1 MNTLQDFSFNTYSCD
16 INYFLNKLY
25 EKRPEGNFKITP
37 RETDCL
43 FNVLISELDT
53 SKNENIFFTGKQIKS
68 KHYDLKNGIF
78 VFAGVIHETDIETI
92 NLIKNTM
99 RNKTYNQF
107 IKNIVIT
114 HGVMKDEDEINVL
127 REFSFKGFVCEF
139 LEYYDRFGNFN
150 FEFVICK
157 RKVMYRDDILIKRLD
172 NGLLLIGK
180 VEKPAKI
187 TIPIAKSKKSYTQKL
202 KKGKLKNLQVG
213 NTFWAIGGICLAVL
227 GVAGTVATGGTAAI
241 AITVLFGANTIVS
254 NSYSIYLDYNDR
266 DDEMDLDT
274 LYNNPLKFSIGEFFA
289 KSFSENARGLGHLG
303 YHGLEI
309 FLGVKGLQGLA
320 KGFKVKSLFKFRN
333 ISMNHPVLGKLQ
345 GKERVLVLEKVLFN
359 GYQVADGIKGVEN
372 NIQGANKAIKEYEP
386 PTYKP
391 TLKLKEGGI

>member
-1 MNTLQDFSFNTYSCD
+1 
-16 INYFLNKLY
+16 
-25 EKRPEGNFKITP
+25 
-37 RETDCL
+37 
-43 FNVLISELDT
+43 
-53 SKNENIFFTGKQIKS
+53 
-68 KHYDLKNGIF
+68 
-78 VFAGVIHETDIETI
+78 
-92 NLIKNTM
+92 M

-107 IKNIVIT
+107 VKNIVIT

-139 LEYYDRFGNFN
+139 FEYYDRFGNFN

-187 TIPIAKSKKSYTQKL
+187 MIPIAKSKKSYTQKL

-274 LYNNPLKFSIGEFFA
+274 LYNNPLKFSMGELLALRDEEARSLGHALYHGSEFF
-289 KSFSENARGLGHLG
+289 LGA
-303 YHGLEI
+303 
-309 FLGVKGLQGLA
+309 QGLYGLT
-320 KGFKVKSLFKFRN
+320 KGFKIKSLFKTRN
-333 ISMNHPVLGKLQ
+333 IFASHKILGELQ
-345 GKERVLVLEKVLFN
+345 GKEKVLRLEKVLFN
-359 GYQVADGIKGVEN
+359 GYQVVDGVNGLQN
-372 NIQGANKAIKEYEP
+372 NAQEFNKSIKEYEP

-391 TLKLKEGGI
+391 TLKLK

>member
-1 MNTLQDFSFNTYSCD
+1 MNTLQDFSFSTYSCD
-16 INYFLNKLY
+16 INYFLNKLH
-25 EKRPEGNFKITP
+25 EKRPEGKFKITP
-37 RETDCL
+37 RETDSL

-92 NLIKNTM
+92 NLITNTM

-107 IKNIVIT
+107 VKNIVIT
-114 HGVMKDEDEINVL
+114 HGVMKNEDEINVL

-139 LEYYDRFGNFN
+139 FEYYDRFGNFN

-227 GVAGTVATGGTAAI
+227 GVAGTIATGGTAAI

-266 DDEMDLDT
+266 DDEMDLDR
-274 LYNNPLKFSIGEFFA
+274 LYNNPLKFSMGELFA
-289 KSFSENARGLGHLG
+289 MRGERNRKLGHAT
-303 YHGLEI
+303 YHGAEI
-309 FLGVKGLQGLA
+309 FLGTKGLQGLA
-320 KGFKVKSLFKFRN
+320 KGFKVKSLFKTRN
-333 ISMNHPVLGKLQ
+333 IFVKHPVLGKLK
-345 GKERVLVLEKVLFN
+345 GKEQVLMLEKVLFN
-359 GYQVADGIKGVEN
+359 GYQIADGVKGLEN
-372 NIQGANKAIKEYEP
+372 NAQEFNKAIKEYEP

>member
-1 MNTLQDFSFNTYSCD
+1 MSTLQDFSFSTYSCD

-25 EKRPEGNFKITP
+25 EKRPEENFKITP

-43 FNVLISELDT
+43 FNVFISEFDT

-78 VFAGVIHETDIETI
+78 VFAGVIHETDVETI

-114 HGVMKDEDEINVL
+114 HGVMKDEDEINVV

-274 LYNNPLKFSIGEFFA
+274 LYNNPLKFSIGELLA
-289 KSFSENARGLGHLG
+289 QKDESRREVGHVI

-309 FLGVKGLQGLA
+309 FLGIKGLQGMA
-320 KGFKVKSLFKFRN
+320 KGFKIKSLFKTRN
-333 ISMNHPVLGKLQ
+333 ISASHKILGELQ
-345 GKERVLVLEKVLFN
+345 GKEKVVNLEKVLFN
-359 GYQVADGIKGVEN
+359 GYQVVDGVNGVQNNVKGF
-372 NIQGANKAIKEYEP
+372 NKAIKEYEP